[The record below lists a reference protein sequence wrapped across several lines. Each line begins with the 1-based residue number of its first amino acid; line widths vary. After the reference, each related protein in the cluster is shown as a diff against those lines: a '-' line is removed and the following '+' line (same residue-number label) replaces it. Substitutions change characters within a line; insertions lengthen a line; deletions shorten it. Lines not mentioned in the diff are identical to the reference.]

1 MITPPILPDKSSSE
15 LAEALITEKNSLKRF
30 FAGLTATTFGVLVAL
45 HPDNFSS
52 QVCGWIY
59 VSAVVANAISVLFFI
74 SSLFGRYRG
83 IIADGISLQ
92 HHLTA
97 VMRGEDYSHNVNKL
111 VKRFKYY
118 SICGI
123 IFYVIAILASCT
135 YIVLKVSLI

>member
-1 MITPPILPDKSSSE
+1 MITPPILPDKSPSE
-15 LAEALITEKNSLKRF
+15 LAETLIIEKNSLRRF

-52 QVCGWIY
+52 QACGWVY

-83 IIADGISLQ
+83 IISDGINLQ
-92 HHLTA
+92 NHLTA
-97 VMRGEDYSHNVNKL
+97 VMRGEDYSPNVGKRG
-111 VKRFKYY
+111 KRFKYY

-123 IFYVIAILASCT
+123 IFYVSAILASCT
-135 YIVLKVSLI
+135 YIVLKVSQI